1 MTHEESFQ
9 PLESRVV
16 NDFDMWW
23 VRVCVAGLCSAICDV
38 ANNCK
43 TDSCSMPSVC
53 LTGNRHVHR
62 CVCVHVWVSVVFLPL
77 QSKRALAHS
86 LALSELSAPTQMF
99 YVLWPQ
105 TEAQCCVSQRSWEC
119 GGFERERLCVCEREN
134 ATVRERAQSHTV
146 CECIKYYCKIVCV
159 CEPSEWGENMDLY
172 VCEST
177 KPTKL
182 VLLNLYFVCFLVKIC
197 FIPYLLE
204 KQN

>member
-38 ANNCK
+38 ANDCK

-119 GGFERERLCVCEREN
+119 GGFERERLCVC
-134 ATVRERAQSHTV
+134 
-146 CECIKYYCKIVCV
+146 VCV
-159 CEPSEWGENMDLY
+159 C
-172 VCEST
+172 VCVWERECNCARKGAVPHSVWMH
-177 KPTKL
+177 K
-182 VLLNLYFVCFLVKIC
+182 VLLYDCVCVRAK
-197 FIPYLLE
+197 
-204 KQN
+204 

>member
-1 MTHEESFQ
+1 MTLTCGECECVLPVYAQQSVMWQ
-9 PLESRVV
+9 ITVRPTPAPCPL
-16 NDFDMWW
+16 
-23 VRVCVAGLCSAICDV
+23 CVWPG
-38 ANNCK
+38 
-43 TDSCSMPSVC
+43 
-53 LTGNRHVHR
+53 TGT
-62 CVCVHVWVSVVFLPL
+62 CTGVCVHVWVSVVFLPL

>member
-1 MTHEESFQ
+1 MTLEESFQ
-9 PLESRVV
+9 PLESGGV

-23 VRVCVAGLCSAICDV
+23 VRMCAAGLCSANCDV
-38 ANNCK
+38 ANDCK

-53 LTGNRHVHR
+53 LTGKLARAQVCA
-62 CVCVHVWVSVVFLPL
+62 CVCVRVWVSVVFPAV

-119 GGFERERLCVCEREN
+119 GGFDRECLCVCVWERMQQCEK
-134 ATVRERAQSHTV
+134 RAQSHTV

-159 CEPSEWGENMDLY
+159 CVPSEWGESMDFY

-177 KPTKL
+177 KTLLKKL
-182 VLLNLYFVCFLVKIC
+182 H
-197 FIPYLLE
+197 
-204 KQN
+204 

>member
-1 MTHEESFQ
+1 MLCVTEE
-9 PLESRVV
+9 LRV
-16 NDFDMWW
+16 W
-23 VRVCVAGLCSAICDV
+23 GLR
-38 ANNCK
+38 K
-43 TDSCSMPSVC
+43 RTSV
-53 LTGNRHVHR
+53 
-62 CVCVHVWVSVVFLPL
+62 
-77 QSKRALAHS
+77 
-86 LALSELSAPTQMF
+86 
-99 YVLWPQ
+99 
-105 TEAQCCVSQRSWEC
+105 
-119 GGFERERLCVCEREN
+119 CVCEREN